1 MNKFMNDIKQKLL
14 KKETWKKFASKL
26 KQNILKYDLIVIGL
40 FLLLSFILYLI
51 NIRFRLWFIITV
63 VVILGVAFII
73 GFIQWALR
81 QSTIMKL
88 VSILTAAFFTMFCLL
103 FSKYIVMIFQFLPE
117 HVNNLDG
124 KKYVAVVKS
133 FKNVDVSYYNYYG
146 PLLMG
151 TKEKVHGNFGNG
163 GYDPFENP
171 DTPNSVKYTYYD
183 NKGNVI
189 NEKTVDF
196 AKDKNGKIV
205 DKDEHESYD
214 DTEFKEEDYYVLPE
228 DLESIYEKKFGKEII
243 RVSITGYVLAQRMGV
258 SVLKS
263 TDGGKTFDYVTD
275 EDIIV
280 SREAKAK
287 FLNKKQGFVI
297 STGNI
302 WLDGHSNDVYVT
314 NDGGKTFTPA
324 KFNYTHEGIQFITV
338 EKLPYLKNNTLHLK
352 CSMYA
357 SKSDGTGYEDIPL
370 DFISTDD
377 GLTWN
382 LSE

>member
-1 MNKFMNDIKQKLL
+1 MKKIVKCIKQKLL
-14 KKETWKKFASKL
+14 KKETWKNFVSKL

-63 VVILGVAFII
+63 FVILGVAFII

-81 QSTIMKL
+81 QPTIMKL
-88 VSILTAAFFTMFCLL
+88 VSIFTAAFFTMFCLL
-103 FSKYIVMIFQFLPE
+103 FSKYIVMIFQLLPE
-117 HVNNLDG
+117 HVTKLDN

-146 PLLMG
+146 PILMG

-171 DTPNSVKYTYYD
+171 DTPSSVKYTYYD

-205 DKDEHESYD
+205 GKDEHESYD

-243 RVSITGYVLAQRMGV
+243 RVSITGYALAQNMTV
-258 SVLKS
+258 AALKS

-275 EDIIV
+275 EDILV
-280 SREAKAK
+280 SLEAKAK
-287 FLNKKQGFVI
+287 FLNKNQGFVI

-324 KFNYTHEGIQFITV
+324 KFNYTHKGIQFITI

-357 SKSDGTGYEDIPL
+357 PKGDGTGYEDVPL
-370 DFISTDD
+370 DFISTDN

>member
-1 MNKFMNDIKQKLL
+1 MKKIVKCIKQKLL
-14 KKETWKKFASKL
+14 KKETWKNFASKL
-26 KQNILKYDLIVIGL
+26 KQNILKYDLIVIGV
-40 FLLLSFILYLI
+40 FLLLSFLLYLI
-51 NIRFRLWFIITV
+51 NVRFRLWFIITMS
-63 VVILGVAFII
+63 VILGVAFII
-73 GFIQWALR
+73 GFVQWTLR
-81 QSTIMKL
+81 QPTIIKL
-88 VSILTAAFFTMFCLL
+88 VSIFFTAFFTMFCLL
-103 FSKYIVMIFQFLPE
+103 FSKYIVMIFQLLPE
-117 HVNNLDG
+117 HVTKLDN

-146 PLLMG
+146 PILMG

-171 DTPNSVKYTYYD
+171 DTPSSVKYTYYD

-205 DKDEHESYD
+205 GKDEHESYD

-243 RVSITGYVLAQRMGV
+243 RVSITGYALAQNMTV
-258 SVLKS
+258 AALKS
-263 TDGGKTFDYVTD
+263 TDGGKTFDNVTD
-275 EDIIV
+275 EDILV
-280 SREAKAK
+280 SLEAKAK
-287 FLNKKQGFVI
+287 FLNKNQGFVI

-324 KFNYTHEGIQFITV
+324 KFNYTHKGIQF
-338 EKLPYLKNNTLHLK
+338 YN
-352 CSMYA
+352 Y
-357 SKSDGTGYEDIPL
+357 
-370 DFISTDD
+370 
-377 GLTWN
+377 
-382 LSE
+382 

>member
-1 MNKFMNDIKQKLL
+1 MKKIVKCIKQKLL
-14 KKETWKKFASKL
+14 KKETWKNFASKL
-26 KQNILKYDLIVIGL
+26 NQNILKYDLIVIGV
-40 FLLLSFILYLI
+40 FLLLSFLLYLI
-51 NIRFRLWFIITV
+51 NVRFRLWFIITMS
-63 VVILGVAFII
+63 VILGVAFII
-73 GFIQWALR
+73 GFVQWTLR
-81 QSTIMKL
+81 QPTIIKL
-88 VSILTAAFFTMFCLL
+88 VSIFFTAFFTIFCLL
-103 FSKYIVMIFQFLPE
+103 FSKYIVMIFQLLPE
-117 HVNNLDG
+117 HVTKLDN

-146 PLLMG
+146 PILMG

-171 DTPNSVKYTYYD
+171 DTPSSVKYTYYD
-183 NKGNVI
+183 NKSNVI

-205 DKDEHESYD
+205 GKDEHESYD

-243 RVSITGYVLAQRMGV
+243 RVSITGYALAQNMTV
-258 SVLKS
+258 AALKS

-275 EDIIV
+275 EDILV
-280 SREAKAK
+280 SLEAKAK
-287 FLNKKQGFVI
+287 FLNKNQGFVI

-302 WLDGHSNDVYVT
+302 RLDGHSNDVYVT

-324 KFNYTHEGIQFITV
+324 KFNYTHKGIQFITI

-357 SKSDGTGYEDIPL
+357 SKGDGTGYEDVPL
-370 DFISTDD
+370 DFISTDN